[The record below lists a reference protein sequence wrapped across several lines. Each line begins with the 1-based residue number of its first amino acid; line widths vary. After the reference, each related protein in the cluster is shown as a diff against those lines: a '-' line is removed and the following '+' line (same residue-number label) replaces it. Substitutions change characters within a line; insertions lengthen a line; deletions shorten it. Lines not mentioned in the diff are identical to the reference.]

1 MKSSLTFGGI
11 LPIAVPCALLGGT
24 AIFLGQFLVQPM
36 ATAIPGTGDGGTA
49 SVGPDVIVGAVNGI
63 SAYTPALYNSV
74 SYAAYAFGTTSCN
87 IGTAQL
93 QWQPNPSNLHPTIP
107 QNLYR
112 IKGGR
117 FEQIGLSWCKHGF
130 CALQETLC
138 GACTP
143 AGGGCPTVLGIG
155 CSDPYSSGLNG
166 GQSDLKS
173 RGPINAATGVFSGTY
188 TDPTAPST
196 LATSLRER
204 CMVAR
209 DDLNPALNAGALYFA
224 ECQYV
229 HQADAASGND
239 NNNASYRQVT
249 VGATWSGSTGYP
261 LTLSGPTLQQSAGIY
276 AWKANTAGV
285 SVTPY
290 DVVGDGRFHVGFIV
304 TDNGNGTWHYEY
316 AVHNLCSDRNGGSFS
331 VPVPA
336 GVTLSNIGFK
346 SPSYFNG
353 EGYTNAAWAT
363 STAGNAITWSCE
375 PNTNVLANALRWS
388 TTMNFRFDANIAPN
402 ALFVQGSLGL
412 WKAPTA
418 GSPDSSIAITIKG
431 PGTPVVSI
439 PGDFDNDGDVDAS
452 DLATLLGSWG
462 TTAGDINGDGD
473 TNASDLAVLLGNW
486 S

>member
-1 MKSSLTFGGI
+1 MTLGG
-11 LPIAVPCALLGGT
+11 LLPCALPCLALGGT
-24 AIFLGQFLVQPM
+24 AVFLGQFLGQPA
-36 ATAIPGTGDGGTA
+36 ATAIPGSGDGGTA
-49 SVGPDVIVGAVNGI
+49 VVGPDVIVGAIPDI
-63 SAYTPALYNSV
+63 SSYANATYNTV

-87 IGTAQL
+87 IGTEQL

-130 CALQETLC
+130 CALQGTLC
-138 GACTP
+138 GTCTP

-155 CSDPYSSGLNG
+155 CSDPYSSSLNG

-188 TDPTAPST
+188 TDPTAPT
-196 LATSLRER
+196 GLASSLRER

-209 DDLNPALNAGALYFA
+209 DDLNPSLNAGALYFA

-239 NNNASYRQVT
+239 NNNASYRQLT
-249 VGATWSGSTGYP
+249 VGTTWGTNGYP
-261 LTLSGPTLQQSAGIY
+261 LTLTGATFQQSAGIY

-290 DVVGDGRFHVGFIV
+290 DVVGDGRFHVGFLV

-336 GVTLSNIGFK
+336 GVTLSNVGFK

-353 EGYTNAAWAT
+353 EGYTNAAWTT
-363 STAGNAITWSCE
+363 STASNAITWTCE
-375 PNTNVLANALRWS
+375 PNTNANANALRWS
-388 TTMNFRFDANIAPN
+388 TTMNFRFDADIAPN
-402 ALFVQGSLGL
+402 AVFVQGSLGL

-418 GSPDSSIAITIKG
+418 TSTATAVSVTIKG
-431 PGTPVVSI
+431 PGTPVTQI
-439 PGDFDNDGDVDAS
+439 PGDFDHDGDVDGT

-462 TTAGDINGDGD
+462 AAGGDINNDGTTD
-473 TNASDLAVLLGNW
+473 ASDLAILLGNW
-486 S
+486 G